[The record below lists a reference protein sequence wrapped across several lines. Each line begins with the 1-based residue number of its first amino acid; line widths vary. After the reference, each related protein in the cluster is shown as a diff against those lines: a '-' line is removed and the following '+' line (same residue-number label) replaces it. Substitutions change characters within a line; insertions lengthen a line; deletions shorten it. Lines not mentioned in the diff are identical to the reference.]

1 MNKISFLG
9 ALGGVIGTILIASMF
24 PLYGLSVWLISNI
37 LLGYTNRHDKNQVMM
52 YIIYEIVTA
61 YGVYNYLR

>member
-9 ALGGVIGTILIASMF
+9 ALGGIIGTILVAVMF

-37 LLGYTNRHDKNQVMM
+37 LLCYTNRNDKNQVVM

-61 YGVYNYLR
+61 YGVINYLR